1 MPTRRSRRSR
11 SSRGSS
17 AFRVAFV
24 QGRPRFGRTAENLE
38 QGLALATTVEAD
50 LVILPE
56 LWSTGYVFSS
66 HEEVEALAEDARSG
80 ATARALTAAARR
92 ERRHYVA
99 GFAERARGRFYNS
112 ALLVGPSGVKAVYRK
127 LHLFEREQIWFT
139 RGNLP
144 LDVHKVGT
152 ARIGMLICYDWRFP
166 EAARV
171 LTLQGADLIAH
182 PSNLVFPQAQN
193 AMRTRALENRVFVV
207 TANRTGADDR
217 PDGRVTF
224 TGRSQIVGPDA
235 DVMVRAGL
243 RESCAMAADCD
254 LARARR
260 KSITAM
266 TPILSNRRPELYG
279 ALVSSVRR
287 PRARV

>member
-1 MPTRRSRRSR
+1 MPTRTRRTPAAKS
-11 SSRGSS
+11 
-17 AFRVAFV
+17 FRIAFV
-24 QGRPRFGRTAENLE
+24 QGRPRFGRTDENLE
-38 QGLALATTVEAD
+38 HGLALAATVEAD
-50 LVILPE
+50 LVVLPE

-66 HEEVEALAEDARSG
+66 HAEVDALAEDARTG
-80 ATARALTAAARR
+80 ATARALAAAARR

-99 GFAERARGRFYNS
+99 GFAERASGRFYNS
-112 ALLVGPSGVKAVYRK
+112 ALLVGPAGVKAVYRK

-144 LDVHKVGT
+144 LAVERVGA
-152 ARIGMLICYDWRFP
+152 ARVGMLICYDWRFP

-171 LTLQGADLIAH
+171 LTLLGADVIAH

-235 DVMVRAGL
+235 DVIVRAGL
-243 RESCAMAADCD
+243 RNACARAADCD

-260 KSITAM
+260 KSITPM

-279 ALVSSVRR
+279 PLVTGVRR
-287 PRARV
+287 SRARV

>member
-1 MPTRRSRRSR
+1 MTRSGSRYIPTVSL
-11 SSRGSS
+11 
-17 AFRVAFV
+17 FRIGYLQA
-24 QGRPRFGRTAENLE
+24 RPRFGRTAENLE
-38 QGLALATTVEAD
+38 RALVLASRVPAD
-50 LVILPE
+50 LMVIPE

-66 HEEVEALAEDARSG
+66 RKEAGSLAEDPRDG
-80 ATARALTAAARR
+80 ATARALRSAARR
-92 ERRHYVA
+92 EKRHYIS
-99 GFAERARGRFYNS
+99 GFAERSGGRLYNS
-112 ALLVGPSGVKAVYRK
+112 AMLVGPNGVRAVYRK

-144 LDVHKVGT
+144 LEVFKVGP

-171 LTLQGADLIAH
+171 LTLLGADLIAH

-193 AMRTRALENRVFVV
+193 AMRTRALENRVFVI

-224 TGRSQIVGPDA
+224 TGRSQIIGPDA
-235 DVMVRAGL
+235 EVMVRAGL
-243 RESCAMAADCD
+243 RENCAMAADCD

-279 ALVSSVRR
+279 ALVTGIRR
-287 PRARV
+287 PRPRV